1 VSFFSFR
8 VAPGVRVGVSKRG
21 VRTSIGPRAA
31 RMHVGGGYRTGLST
45 GAGPFTLYQSV
56 GHTRRKPRTVTARAA
71 AGRTRTRG
79 PAQATIAAHQR
90 EVARAAKADAAE
102 QIQAAFT
109 ALTEVH
115 RHPVAPV
122 HPPVAPGPG
131 PVDEAA
137 IRTRSDNVALAGIRP
152 WHLRARGVA
161 KATAAVAAEQEINAA
176 RFEAAAEH
184 ARVQADL
191 DRSWH
196 QLCANDHD
204 TVIATLA
211 EAFEDNEAHAAA
223 VGVVG
228 DEVTV
233 VAVVPNPG
241 IVPDAMLERTPA
253 GNIGRRKLTKTVR
266 NSYYLDAVCGH
277 VLAATREAFA
287 VAPSINGVRIAAVRL
302 GGPDVYGR
310 TVVECL
316 LAAHFTRTTL
326 DGVAW
331 DTTSASAIFTTLAGD
346 PRLNVVGVAKECAPL
361 DLSAEPELA
370 AMLAAVDLD
379 ELEAID

>member
-79 PAQATIAAHQR
+79 TAQATIAAHQR

-109 ALTEVH
+109 ALSEVH

-176 RFEAAAEH
+176 RRSRIEAPYLNKRAADVP
-184 ARVQADL
+184 AYF
-191 DRSWH
+191 DRPH
-196 QLCANDHD
+196 
-204 TVIATLA
+204 TP
-211 EAFEDNEAHAAA
+211 NE
-223 VGVVG
+223 
-228 DEVTV
+228 
-233 VAVVPNPG
+233 P
-241 IVPDAMLERTPA
+241 
-253 GNIGRRKLTKTVR
+253 TK
-266 NSYYLDAVCGH
+266 A
-277 VLAATREAFA
+277 
-287 VAPSINGVRIAAVRL
+287 INGRL
-302 GGPDVYGR
+302 EHLRGTALGFR
-310 TVVECL
+310 NLTN
-316 LAAHFTRTTL
+316 H
-326 DGVAW
+326 VAR
-331 DTTSASAIFTTLAGD
+331 SL
-346 PRLNVVGVAKECAPL
+346 
-361 DLSAEPELA
+361 
-370 AMLAAVDLD
+370 
-379 ELEAID
+379 LEAGL